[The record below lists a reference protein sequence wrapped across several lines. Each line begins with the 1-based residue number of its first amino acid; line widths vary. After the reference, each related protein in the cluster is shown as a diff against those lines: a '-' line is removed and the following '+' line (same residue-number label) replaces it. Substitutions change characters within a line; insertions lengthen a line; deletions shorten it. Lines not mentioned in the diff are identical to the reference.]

1 MIDHLEAN
9 GYLQSEQEFQTIF
22 LTPQASQV
30 LFQGKKVLQKIAV
43 EPEQPTQSPAGS
55 KLYGEDAEL
64 FEVLKELRMK
74 LARQAAVPAF
84 VIFSNATLEDM
95 AAKLPRTMEE
105 FLEVSGVGIVKA
117 QRYGAEFLKLLRT
130 L

>member
-1 MIDHLEAN
+1 MLTALKDLRGQLAKK
-9 GYLQSEQEFQTIF
+9 EQ
-22 LTPQASQV
+22 
-30 LFQGKKVLQKIAV
+30 
-43 EPEQPTQSPAGS
+43 
-55 KLYGEDAEL
+55 
-64 FEVLKELRMK
+64 
-74 LARQAAVPAF
+74 VPAYI
-84 VIFSNATLEDM
+84 VFSNATLEDM